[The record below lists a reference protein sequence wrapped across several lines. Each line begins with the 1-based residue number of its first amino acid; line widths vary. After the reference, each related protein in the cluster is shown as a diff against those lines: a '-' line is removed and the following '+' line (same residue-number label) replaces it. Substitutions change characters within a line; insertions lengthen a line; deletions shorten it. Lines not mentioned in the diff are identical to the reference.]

1 MKFNTT
7 GDQLVIYAGDF
18 VEVIQLQV
26 KKETQ
31 VSFTQ
36 VLTVKDCSLRCPIRG
51 ACIFKATLRQ
61 E

>member
-1 MKFNTT
+1 MKFDTT

-31 VSFTQ
+31 VSCSQ
-36 VLTVKDCSLRCPIRG
+36 VLTVKDCSL
-51 ACIFKATLRQ
+51 TLANSRSLDI
-61 E
+61 

>member
-7 GDQLVIYAGDF
+7 GDQLVIYARDF

-31 VSFTQ
+31 VSCSQ
-36 VLTVKDCSLRCPIRG
+36 VLTVKDCSLWPILV
-51 ACIFKATLRQ
+51 AWIFKTTLRQ